1 MLIYIYI
8 YILYIFRKCYI
19 CKNNLIHKINNHEVD
34 NLLFICFRV
43 STDTYICTY
52 TQANKFGYQNPLSR
66 ATGNI
71 VFSPM
76 VGQDSIN
83 IQ

>member
-1 MLIYIYI
+1 MLISI
-8 YILYIFRKCYI
+8 IFRKCYI
-19 CKNNLIHKINNHEVD
+19 CKKNLIHKINNHEVD
-34 NLLFICFRV
+34 NLLFISFRV
-43 STDTYICTY
+43 CRDTYICTY
-52 TQANKFGYQNPLSR
+52 TQTNKFGYQNPFSR

-71 VFSPM
+71 IFFPM